1 MIEFPELY
9 KSAHR
14 TMRVIPE
21 LRLGCPFLVQTQ
33 NIAAQGCGEG
43 GAGGQLALGPK
54 QGVAS
59 NLRNILKLN
68 KTPSK

>member
-43 GAGGQLALGPK
+43 GGQGG
-54 QGVAS
+54 
-59 NLRNILKLN
+59 NLPRAPN
-68 KTPSK
+68 KEWPPT

>member
-43 GAGGQLALGPK
+43 GGGQG
-54 QGVAS
+54 G
-59 NLRNILKLN
+59 NLPRAPN
-68 KTPSK
+68 KEWPPT